1 MSLTLNDSDLQ
12 SVNQSSPLNLLK
24 PQYLEDNLAPVKSQV
39 DVALQIVRRLGE
51 FNSLL
56 YSKGFIRE
64 SELREIDNVLAHH
77 RVSLEGN
84 INSVTALERKIRGI
98 SQLVSLH
105 QPFSSL
111 LLGFSIASL
120 TAGACS
126 WRSHSI

>member
-39 DVALQIVRRLGE
+39 EVALQIVRKLGE

-56 YSKGFIRE
+56 YSKGFIKE
-64 SELREIDNVLAHH
+64 SELWEIDNVLAHH

-105 QPFSSL
+105 QPFRSL
-111 LLGFSIASL
+111 LLGFPIASL